1 MFCGLTLE
9 NTDHLLRACR
19 VDIEVWRLVESIADT
34 KINLL
39 AMFAGGEWL
48 DFNINGNS
56 KYVASII
63 AATLWQIWKSR
74 CKKIF
79 R

>member
-1 MFCGLTLE
+1 MFYGLTLE

-19 VDIEVWRLVESIADT
+19 VDIGVWRLVESIADT
-34 KINLL
+34 KINLF

-63 AATLWQIWKSR
+63 AATL
-74 CKKIF
+74 
-79 R
+79 